1 MLLLRYCYP
10 LYRYSMIYDLCNVLP
25 YYHIYLPLHSCN
37 SHKNCS
43 HLAGYPAK
51 MTPFSC
57 VMFYSSRFFPS
68 QVSHSSL
75 LIHFVKKANVTFGL
89 NSGTMWPLPLM
100 VK

>member
-1 MLLLRYCYP
+1 
-10 LYRYSMIYDLCNVLP
+10 MIYDLCNVLP
-25 YYHIYLPLHSCN
+25 YYHIYTFPSTLATPTKIVHI
-37 SHKNCS
+37 
-43 HLAGYPAK
+43 AGYPAK
-51 MTPFSC
+51 MIPFSC